1 VGSCACLEHS
11 LASLPN
17 TTAIG
22 EHCMP
27 PHFAALPTNTS
38 SAARGTR
45 IELIQE
51 SKQQNPRVPVKGL
64 LLQGPLATLITSGTK
79 SNYLLGGISPAFTQP
94 TGEFGRRKYC
104 SFIQLFLSYT
114 QHRENGMSHS
124 LMFF

>member
-1 VGSCACLEHS
+1 MGSCAHLERS

-17 TTAIG
+17 TTAIS

-27 PHFAALPTNTS
+27 PHFVALPTNTS
-38 SAARGTR
+38 PAAHGIE
-45 IELIQE
+45 IELIQG

-64 LLQGPLATLITSGTK
+64 LLQGPLAILIILGTK

-94 TGEFGRRKYC
+94 TGEFGRHEYC
-104 SFIQLFLSYT
+104 SFIRLFLSYT